1 MFEGYRV
8 VAVTPAGRRR
18 YMELLVPQILA
29 CALVDRYDIWVNTAD
44 PADLAFLEGLAAKYE
59 RVRLVPQPDGR
70 APGVQAIHAFHRG
83 AIDADT
89 IYVRFDDD
97 IVWLEPGFFETLLR
111 FRVDHPGYFL
121 VMPLIVNN
129 AVCSNLLQTLG
140 KIMPWRH
147 IHTNCFDRIGWA
159 QPEFALALHR
169 FVLDLI
175 RRGETARLHS
185 GAREISLNRFSINCI
200 SWFGRDLAL
209 VGGEVQVEEEE
220 DLAAAIPARLR
231 RSNCFCTDTIAAHFA
246 FWTQRH
252 WLDKSGVLEEYDRAL
267 EARPEL
273 ASLRTEIRALRRAAD
288 ARHTGVELE
297 GGVKV
302 RRARRKLQ
310 WRILRRILTG
320 KYKFKKERARV
331 YLTPGPAL

>member
-1 MFEGYRV
+1 
-8 VAVTPAGRRR
+8 
-18 YMELLVPQILA
+18 
-29 CALVDRYDIWVNTAD
+29 
-44 PADLAFLEGLAAKYE
+44 
-59 RVRLVPQPDGR
+59 
-70 APGVQAIHAFHRG
+70 
-83 AIDADT
+83 
-89 IYVRFDDD
+89 
-97 IVWLEPGFFETLLR
+97 
-111 FRVDHPGYFL
+111 
-121 VMPLIVNN
+121 
-129 AVCSNLLQTLG
+129 
-140 KIMPWRH
+140 
-147 IHTNCFDRIGWA
+147 
-159 QPEFALALHR
+159 
-169 FVLDLI
+169 
-175 RRGETARLHS
+175 
-185 GAREISLNRFSINCI
+185 
-200 SWFGRDLAL
+200 
-209 VGGEVQVEEEE
+209 
-220 DLAAAIPARLR
+220 LAAAIPARLR